1 MVLLS
6 SSESSTET
14 TDDNGGGND
23 DKSHYV
29 VNPSGGGKTP
39 PSRGA
44 STKVDPSKTT
54 SGGGHKPG
62 GKTTSGGGHKP
73 GGKTTSRH
81 APTHGGKT
89 IRPGPI
95 VTKPGTPE
103 PGHHTSVAPRGPTH
117 KPTTTTPPPIIAT
130 KMPLV
135 CTVSSVGSA
144 QILLPQLHVCSYVFF
159 THVMSRNK
167 SLYASDGS
175 GAFQEFVRAIEA
187 SGGYSGGI
195 SFDMRYGINEKTGAA
210 LLPTALE
217 EARTELLELY
227 NKSNIKHYGILNC
240 ITMPGLMSYLVAV
253 LPSTFSKM
261 RSLQRGD
268 PNSVIVLAFGA
279 FQVNVSSDW
288 TMYYRRYFQELGNY
302 DVDIL
307 IAVTSEEGQIGDK
320 VCYAAPTS
328 VWNTTN
334 TNFSSI
340 ERHSKLLLDSQHYP
354 RSSLYVGLS
363 FEMGVN
369 LYQLSHNDT
378 AIEDAP
384 FAPCDQYTQVAY
396 EQVCDPHV
404 RLKTLNNVV
413 ESGVISNYVFFYDSW
428 DTIKKKVD
436 AVLSLKLPPKIAWL
450 LYNTHFSM
458 TPGTCISSFDRER
471 KLRDYLASK

>member
-6 SSESSTET
+6 SSDSSTET

-29 VNPSGGGKTP
+29 VDPSGGGKTP

-54 SGGGHKPG
+54 SGGGHNPG
-62 GKTTSGGGHKP
+62 GQTTSGGGHKP
-73 GGKTTSRH
+73 GGKTTSGH

-95 VTKPGTPE
+95 VTKPGTSE
-103 PGHHTSVAPRGPTH
+103 PGHHTSVTPRGPTH

-167 SLYASDGS
+167 RLYASDGS
-175 GAFQEFVRAIEA
+175 GAFQDFARAIEA
-187 SGGYSGGI
+187 SGGYTGGI

-253 LPSTFSKM
+253 LPSTFSV
-261 RSLQRGD
+261 RSIVMPLDKHKDSRFLLVSAVFARFLIFIFLCVQCTK
-268 PNSVIVLAFGA
+268 PLVVI
-279 FQVNVSSDW
+279 N
-288 TMYYRRYFQELGNY
+288 
-302 DVDIL
+302 
-307 IAVTSEEGQIGDK
+307 
-320 VCYAAPTS
+320 
-328 VWNTTN
+328 NTC
-334 TNFSSI
+334 
-340 ERHSKLLLDSQHYP
+340 
-354 RSSLYVGLS
+354 
-363 FEMGVN
+363 
-369 LYQLSHNDT
+369 
-378 AIEDAP
+378 A
-384 FAPCDQYTQVAY
+384 
-396 EQVCDPHV
+396 
-404 RLKTLNNVV
+404 
-413 ESGVISNYVFFYDSW
+413 
-428 DTIKKKVD
+428 
-436 AVLSLKLPPKIAWL
+436 
-450 LYNTHFSM
+450 
-458 TPGTCISSFDRER
+458 
-471 KLRDYLASK
+471 